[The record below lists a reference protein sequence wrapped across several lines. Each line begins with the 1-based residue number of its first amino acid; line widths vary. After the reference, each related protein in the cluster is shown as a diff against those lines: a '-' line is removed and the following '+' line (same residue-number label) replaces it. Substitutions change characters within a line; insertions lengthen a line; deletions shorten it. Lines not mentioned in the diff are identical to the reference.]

1 MCFTLLSFDYDLISS
16 PSTIS
21 KSISRLSVI
30 SICNWQ
36 LIATGH
42 RLSHCFVCMC
52 VCVGVETIR
61 SFSISILSCCCCCW
75 FFAKK
80 YIFNYFLST
89 IILAIQHQ
97 SAVYVNSL
105 KYPCSSSVIW
115 RGSFGGV
122 NWGFSDVNSSSK
134 LDTSSICRYAKEM
147 NWFFIRIILSQIEN
161 ISSIFQNLQ

>member
-1 MCFTLLSFDYDLISS
+1 MQPGIDCLTVLY
-16 PSTIS
+16 
-21 KSISRLSVI
+21 V
-30 SICNWQ
+30 
-36 LIATGH
+36 
-42 RLSHCFVCMC
+42 C
-52 VCVGVETIR
+52 VCVWVSKPFGASPFLFYLVVVVVVD
-61 SFSISILSCCCCCW
+61 FLP
-75 FFAKK
+75 KK

-147 NWFFIRIILSQIEN
+147 NWFFIRIILIQIEN